1 MSGDQSR
8 PETHRVFGMGHS
20 VPSLWQSE
28 SNDATPASAPPAP
41 LGWLLDAI
49 VSPAPATLGLA
60 AASFTATIAPD
71 FVLGSIAPVP
81 AASLGGVTGTQR
93 TDDNS
98 DIAVGGPTARAQFG
112 VSGAGIKVG
121 ILSDSFNVTGGM
133 ATDIGNGDLPAGVTI
148 LKEGPAGSHDE
159 GRAMADL
166 VHRIAPGAQIAF
178 YTAVDGETD
187 FAKGIA
193 ALQAA
198 GCNVIVDDVAYLDEP
213 FFQDG
218 GAVQQAVE
226 NAVAAGV
233 SYFTAASN
241 EGTDYV
247 QQNFSMMQ
255 VAVRGLPGGAVVQN
269 FGSAADPQ
277 PWVDVTVPTG
287 GTLRLDM
294 QWNQPF
300 ANIGG
305 GSGSADSIGMALYDS
320 AGNLVAVAS
329 GDMVGG
335 NPDQILSYVN
345 SAAGTK
351 FRLVVFANGGASPPG
366 MFKIINYGSGS
377 INNNAGSGSGT
388 VIGHEMVAGAN
399 TVGAVAYANTAAFG
413 GSNAPEGFSSVGTGT
428 ILYNANGAALGTPVS
443 SRKVNFL
450 APDGSVTSVFAPFYG
465 TSAAAPDAAAVA
477 ALVLQ
482 AHPGLTPAQVTTIMQ
497 ASATPVLG
505 AASAAAGAGVLNA
518 DAAVRMAVNFSPA
531 HV

>member
-1 MSGDQSR
+1 VASDQQR
-8 PETHRVFGMGHS
+8 PETHRVFGTGKTVS
-20 VPSLWQSE
+20 SLWE
-28 SNDATPASAPPAP
+28 SDGTAPQAPTSWFQDTLAP
-41 LGWLLDAI
+41 LTAQE
-49 VSPAPATLGLA
+49 LGLSGA
-60 AASFTATIAPD
+60 VFTATIAPD
-71 FVLGSIAPVP
+71 FVLGDVATAGSGSAR
-81 AASLGGVTGTQR
+81 TQL

-98 DIAVGGPTARAQFG
+98 DVAVGGNLARSAYD
-112 VSGAGIKVG
+112 VTGAGIM
-121 ILSDSFNVTGGM
+121 SDSFNVLGGM
-133 ATDIGNGDLPAGVTI
+133 AADIADGNLPGGVTI

-166 VHRIAPGAQIAF
+166 VHMIAPGAQIDF
-178 YTAVDGETD
+178 YTAVDGEAD

-247 QQNFSMMQ
+247 QQNFAMMQ

-269 FGSAADPQ
+269 FGPATDPQ
-277 PWVDVTVPTG
+277 PWVDVTVPQG
-287 GTLRLDM
+287 GTVRLDM

-300 ANIGG
+300 ASIGG

-320 AGNLVAVAS
+320 NGNLVAVAS

-335 NPDQILSYVN
+335 NPDQILAYTN
-345 SAAGTK
+345 SNAGTSFK
-351 FRLVVFANGGASPPG
+351 LVVFANGGANPPG

-377 INNNAGSGSGT
+377 INNDAGTGSGT
-388 VIGHEMVAGAN
+388 VTGHEMVAGVN
-399 TVGAVAYANTAAFG
+399 TVGAVAWSNTTAFG
-413 GSNAPEGFSSVGTGT
+413 GNNNPEGFSSVGTGT
-428 ILYNANGAALGTPVS
+428 ILYGANGQLLSTPES
-443 SRKVNFL
+443 NQKVNFL

-477 ALVLQ
+477 ALMLQ
-482 AHPGLTPAQVTTIMQ
+482 ANPYLTPAEVTTIMEDT
-497 ASATPVLG
+497 ATPVHG
-505 AASAAAGAGVLNA
+505 AAAVAAGAGLINA
-518 DAAVRMAVNFSPA
+518 EAAVQMALHFTNS
-531 HV
+531 